1 MACRGVLFALETAD
15 AERLLAAEGDAAA
28 MEFVETVE
36 EGWDVAWLME
46 LDKSW
51 DVLHRCLTDGSL
63 TFDGGEYP
71 LSHAVLGGIL
81 LHEGDDYVI
90 SYVDAEQVH
99 DIARALAPLDEE
111 WLRERFAALTF
122 PEYQGSGGEDDI
134 EYALAFLP
142 DLRDFYK
149 EAARAGRAAIF
160 TVDQ

>member
-1 MACRGVLFALETAD
+1 MGCRGVLFALEAAD
-15 AERLLAAEGDAAA
+15 AERLLAAGSDTGV
-28 MEFVETVE
+28 MEIVETIE
-36 EGWDVAWLME
+36 EGWDVSALME

-63 TFDGGEYP
+63 SYAGGEYP
-71 LSHAVLGGIL
+71 LSHAVLGGRL
-81 LHEGDDYVI
+81 LHEGDDYIV
-90 SYVDAEQVH
+90 SYVDAAEIR

-122 PEYQGSGGEDDI
+122 SEYRGSGGEDDI
-134 EYALAFLP
+134 GYALAYLP
-142 DLRDFYK
+142 DLRDFYG